1 MSDDKK
7 DEKKADPSDVPLG
20 SGLADNAKKKIR
32 RRSRDIDDFVDRA
45 TRGQT
50 TDSDN

>member
-1 MSDDKK
+1 MSDENK
-7 DEKKADPSDVPLG
+7 DDQPKAEDVPLG
-20 SGLADNAKKKIR
+20 KGLADNAKKKIQ

-45 TRGQT
+45 TKGQT